1 MNTSSGTKGI
11 TLIECINPY
20 LKKYRLR
27 WNVTPIESEESENQV
42 QFFETDFVSKT
53 KPRLQDVKNAIL
65 QAINQDTDNK
75 ILSGFI
81 WNGMSVWLSSEN
93 QFNYKAAYDLTL
105 QSGGQTL
112 PVLFKFGTTD
122 NPIYYTFDT
131 IEELSNFYI
140 SAMKYISDTLAEGW
154 TMKDSIDW
162 SLYEEELKTLQ

>member
-1 MNTSSGTKGI
+1 MNISSGTKGI
-11 TLIECINPY
+11 ALIECINPY
-20 LKKYRLR
+20 LQKYRLR

-42 QFFETDFVSKT
+42 QFFETDYVSKT
-53 KPRLQDVKNAIL
+53 KPRLQDVKTAIL

-122 NPIYYTFDT
+122 NPIYYTFNT
-131 IEELSNFYI
+131 IEELSDFYI

-154 TMKDSIDW
+154 AMKDSIDW
-162 SLYEEELKTLQ
+162 SLYEAELKNLQ

>member
-1 MNTSSGTKGI
+1 MNISSGTKGI
-11 TLIECINPY
+11 ALIECINPY
-20 LKKYRLR
+20 IKKYRLR

-42 QFFETDFVSKT
+42 QFFETDYVSKT
-53 KPRLQDVKNAIL
+53 KPRLQDVKTAIL

-122 NPIYYTFDT
+122 NPIYYTFNT

-154 TMKDSIDW
+154 AMKDSIDW
-162 SLYEEELKTLQ
+162 SLYEAELKNLQ